1 MIYIHIYIH
10 IYIYIYHYISM
21 YTYIYI
27 FYYKHLLTWSESRSV
42 KFLNVYVIHAY
53 IHAKRH
59 WNGKG
64 LKDVKSKMLGQL
76 PSCPS
81 ICFRGGGWPGTNE
94 DIITALERIAQL
106 PESELSEPE
115 YRDLGREVIISKS
128 LISPRFCCSF
138 ADGWCFFFGKPP
150 KIEVGS
156 EHPHYLDGF

>member
-1 MIYIHIYIH
+1 
-10 IYIYIYHYISM
+10 M
-21 YTYIYI
+21 YMWYMHTYTQ
-27 FYYKHLLTWSESRSV
+27 K
-42 KFLNVYVIHAY
+42 N
-53 IHAKRH
+53 H

-64 LKDVKSKMLGQL
+64 LKVKCLGNSL
-76 PSCPS
+76 YPS

-128 LISPRFCCSF
+128 SISPRFCCSF

-150 KIEVGS
+150 KIEVVTIQLQPLVRNICSLTVGHSYESAASNREGFGS
-156 EHPHYLDGF
+156 NFSIGLFFLGGKGSFR

>member
-1 MIYIHIYIH
+1 
-10 IYIYIYHYISM
+10 M
-21 YTYIYI
+21 YTYI
-27 FYYKHLLTWSESRSV
+27 FYYKNLLTWSENRSV
-42 KFLNVYVIHAY
+42 KFLNVYVRHAY
-53 IHAKRH
+53 YTQKKH

-64 LKDVKSKMLGQL
+64 VKSKMLGQL

-138 ADGWCFFFGKPP
+138 ADGWCFFFWQTTKNWGR
-150 KIEVGS
+150 
-156 EHPHYLDGF
+156 